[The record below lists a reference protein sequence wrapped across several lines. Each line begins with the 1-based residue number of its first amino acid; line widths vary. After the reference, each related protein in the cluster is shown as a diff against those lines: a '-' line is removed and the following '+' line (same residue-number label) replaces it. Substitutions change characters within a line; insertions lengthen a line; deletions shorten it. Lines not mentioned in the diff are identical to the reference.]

1 MADRDR
7 PIEPGE
13 GFMQRWSRRKAEA
26 RETAAAP
33 APSSGDPAERAPASA
48 PVQGAAPSGA
58 ALRPPV
64 GSEPKSEPA
73 RGDPAPVAPEDLPD
87 IESLDAGSDFS
98 VFMRPG
104 VPAQLRTQALRK
116 LWRADPTFS
125 KIDGLLEYGE
135 DYTIQS
141 WPKGMIQTAYR
152 IGRGFVT
159 EIEKLAE
166 ADDQPAPSEEPAPGS
181 PSETGSAVTS
191 AGPQAPTAIP
201 AEPPAAPSGSTT
213 SDHTRGSAR
222 VAANPAG
229 RPPRW
234 LPRRG

>member
-7 PIEPGE
+7 PTEPGE
-13 GFMQRWSRRKAEA
+13 GFLQRWSRRKAEA

-33 APSSGDPAERAPASA
+33 APSSSDPAERAPASA
-48 PVQGAAPSGA
+48 PAQGAAVSGA
-58 ALRPPV
+58 AGRAPV
-64 GSEPKSEPA
+64 GSEPTSEPA
-73 RGDPAPVAPEDLPD
+73 PGEPAPVAPEDLPD
-87 IESLDAGSDFS
+87 VESLDADSDFS

-141 WPKGMIQTAYR
+141 WPKGVIQTAYQ

-159 EIEKLAE
+159 ELEKLAE
-166 ADDQPAPSEEPAPGS
+166 PGDQPAPPEEPAPGAA
-181 PSETGSAVTS
+181 SETGSAVTS
-191 AGPQAPTAIP
+191 AGPVAPAAIP
-201 AEPPAAPSGSTT
+201 AEPPALPSGSTT
-213 SDHTRGSAR
+213 SDHTHRSAR
-222 VAANPAG
+222 AAANPAG
-229 RPPRW
+229 RQPRT